1 MTIKNALNNI
11 LEGNLDS
18 MRQNFSAALTTK
30 AVEKLEERK
39 IEIAKNY
46 FGQIMEEV
54 EELDEK
60 VIGRSKKGNVRI
72 KMRADGTGK
81 AMSGKRELTP
91 VDSDSEDVKQGGI
104 WVHPRKKK
112 GEKGDKWYASGDEAA
127 KALAKKK
134 KD

>member
-11 LEGNLDS
+11 LEGNLDE
-18 MRQNFSAALTTK
+18 MRQNFSSALTTK

-46 FGQIMEEV
+46 FGQIMEKV

-60 VIGRSKKGNVRI
+60 VIGRSKKGNVRV
-72 KMRADGTGK
+72 KMRADGTGEIG
-81 AMSGKRELTP
+81 SGKRKLAT
-91 VDSDSEDVKQGGI
+91 VDDDSGDVGQGGI

-134 KD
+134 RG